1 MALIQKNT
9 ARFEFDSVSEMQAAA
24 KSGFRDDQIAYLK
37 GILTTNNNG
46 SGNFRYDASSSAS
59 DDGATV
65 IEPTGIGNGRFLKVW
80 ESSISIIIYT
90 NTTTS
95 YTLAISDA
103 GGIVEMNNASANT
116 VTIPPNSNVAF
127 PVGTRIDITQYGAG
141 ATSLVAGSGVTIR
154 GKLNVVTQYSGIT
167 LYKRDTN
174 EWVATGGTT

>member
-1 MALIQKNT
+1 
-9 ARFEFDSVSEMQAAA
+9 
-24 KSGFRDDQIAYLK
+24 
-37 GILTTNNNG
+37 
-46 SGNFRYDASSSAS
+46 
-59 DDGATV
+59 
-65 IEPTGIGNGRFLKVW
+65 
-80 ESSISIIIYT
+80 
-90 NTTTS
+90 
-95 YTLAISDA
+95 
-103 GGIVEMNNASANT
+103 MNNASANT